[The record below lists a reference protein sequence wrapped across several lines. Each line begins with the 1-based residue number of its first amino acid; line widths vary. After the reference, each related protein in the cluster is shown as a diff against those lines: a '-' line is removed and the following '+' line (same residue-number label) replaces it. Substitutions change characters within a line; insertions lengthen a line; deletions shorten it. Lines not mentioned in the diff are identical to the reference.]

1 MKKVNIEVLIVNKK
15 LRDKKMVEHS
25 LQENSKL
32 RWKFNVYHLRDVR
45 EC

>member
-32 RWKFNVYHLRDVR
+32 R
-45 EC
+45 